1 MIRLWLAFVIF
12 ALLIHFGITAWRKME
27 EKERWSLTKTAF
39 YSIIVSLLA
48 LAVMTGIV
56 VLF

>member
-1 MIRLWLAFVIF
+1 MIRLWLAFIIF
-12 ALLIHFGITAWRKME
+12 AVLIHFGITVWRRME
-27 EKERWSLTKTAF
+27 RKERWSLTKSLF

-48 LAVMTGIV
+48 LAVMTAIV

>member
-1 MIRLWLAFVIF
+1 MIRFVFVFAILAV
-12 ALLIHFGITAWRKME
+12 LIHFGITVWRKME
-27 EKERWSLTKTAF
+27 RKERWSLTKTAF

-48 LAVMTGIV
+48 IVAMMFIV

>member
-1 MIRLWLAFVIF
+1 MIRLWFVFAVLAV
-12 ALLIHFGITAWRKME
+12 LIHFGITVWRRME
-27 EKERWSLTKTAF
+27 RKERWSLTKSLF

-48 LAVMTGIV
+48 LAVMTAIV

>member
-1 MIRLWLAFVIF
+1 MIRLWLVF
-12 ALLIHFGITAWRKME
+12 AVFAILIHFGITVWRRME
-27 EKERWSLTKTAF
+27 RKEQWSLTKSLF

-48 LAVMTGIV
+48 LAVMTAIV

>member
-1 MIRLWLAFVIF
+1 MIRLWSVFAVF
-12 ALLIHFGITAWRKME
+12 ALLIHFGITVWRRME
-27 EKERWSLTKTAF
+27 RKERWSLTKSLF

-48 LAVMTGIV
+48 LAVMTAIV